1 MNKVN
6 SSLYIVSTP
15 IGNLEDI
22 TLRALKVLR
31 SVHLILVENIK
42 HSKALLNYYD
52 IKCSLLSYNEHNSTR
67 QIPKVIR
74 KLIEGKNIAIISDA
88 GTPGISDPGYKLVR
102 ASIDRNIK
110 IIPVPGASAVTAG
123 LVASGLPT
131 DRFLFEG
138 FLPPKKGRAKKI
150 KNLSAENATLIFY
163 ESPKRLIRTL
173 NDIYQNFG
181 ERPCVVC
188 RELTKIYEEFI
199 RGSLSYVIDL
209 LSKRN
214 SIKGECVILIGK
226 NEKNV
231 FF

>member
-1 MNKVN
+1 MN
-6 SSLYIVSTP
+6 I
-15 IGNLEDI
+15 IQQ
-22 TLRALKVLR
+22 
-31 SVHLILVENIK
+31 
-42 HSKALLNYYD
+42 
-52 IKCSLLSYNEHNSTR
+52 R

-74 KLIEGKNIAIISDA
+74 KLIKGKNIAIISDA

-163 ESPKRLIRTL
+163 ESPK
-173 NDIYQNFG
+173 N
-181 ERPCVVC
+181 
-188 RELTKIYEEFI
+188 
-199 RGSLSYVIDL
+199 
-209 LSKRN
+209 
-214 SIKGECVILIGK
+214 
-226 NEKNV
+226 
-231 FF
+231 

>member
-42 HSKALLNYYD
+42 HSKILLNYYN
-52 IKCSLLSYNEHNSTR
+52 IKCDLLSYNEHNSTR

-74 KLIEGKNIAIISDA
+74 TLIEGKNIAIISDA

-150 KNLSAENATLIFY
+150 KNLIGENATLIFY

-188 RELTKIYEEFI
+188 RELTKIHEELI

>member
-31 SVHLILVENIK
+31 SVHLILVENVK

-52 IKCSLLSYNEHNSTR
+52 IKCALLSYNEHNSTR